1 LLLLRGAT
9 ATIEARAPPPPSSSS
24 SSSSFVFHAW
34 TRNKIFIPF
43 PIPRQDQRCLCA
55 EVPQPIEKSASCPVL
70 PPCLSPNNGLNR
82 SQADW
87 PGMKTDGPRGF
98 MVLTLALS
106 GLSEFAHGFAGSVHA
121 SDESRPMLLKEATCP
136 LTMSSVGL
144 DFYLCLAVWR
154 KLCWGTKGRDQDK
167 IAGYQAVSALA
178 SFFLPQGRAEPRIPE
193 TCFRLDSCLS
203 SHISCLCFFLSVC
216 YFMSLIIHRGVSG

>member
-121 SDESRPMLLKEATCP
+121 SDESRPMLLKRRLARSPCLPSGWTSTCAW
-136 LTMSSVGL
+136 
-144 DFYLCLAVWR
+144 LCGGNCA
-154 KLCWGTKGRDQDK
+154 GGRRGEIRIKSRGIKPFQ
-167 IAGYQAVSALA
+167 LLLL
-178 SFFLPQGRAEPRIPE
+178 SFFPKEGQ
-193 TCFRLDSCLS
+193 
-203 SHISCLCFFLSVC
+203 SHAFPKL
-216 YFMSLIIHRGVSG
+216 VSGWIPASRRTYRVFASS